1 MSILSQQLDHDQ
13 ASIVIDA
20 SPEAVYAVISD
31 VTRTPEYSPEVVSCE
46 WLDGTDGPRVGARF
60 EARNKVGR
68 GPAWS
73 NKPVVTAA
81 EPGREFAFARTE
93 KFAGTVEWRY
103 LLSPEGTGTRVV
115 ESYDVTAP
123 LTRLGWFIIG
133 GLYGRTNRR
142 EDLRTGM
149 ERSLERLKRLV
160 ETSAPTA

>member
-1 MSILSQQLDHDQ
+1 MSVLSQKLDHDE

-20 SPEAVYAVISD
+20 TPEAVYAVVSD
-31 VTRTPEYSPEVVSCE
+31 VTRTPEYSPEVTSCA
-46 WLDGTDGPRVGARF
+46 WLDGADEARVGARF
-60 EARNKVGR
+60 AARNKVGR

-73 NKPVVTAA
+73 NHPVVTVA

-123 LTRLGWFIIG
+123 LSWLGWFIIG
-133 GLYGRTNRR
+133 GIYGRTDRR
-142 EDLRTGM
+142 EDLRTGIA
-149 ERSLERLKRLV
+149 RSLERLKQVV
-160 ETSAPTA
+160 ESAPTA

>member
-1 MSILSQQLDHDQ
+1 MGIFNQQFDHDE

-20 SPEAVYAVISD
+20 PPEAVYAVVSD
-31 VTRTPEYSPEVVSCE
+31 VTRTPEYSPEVISCA
-46 WLDGTDGPRVGARF
+46 WIDGAEGPRVGARF

-73 NKPVVTAA
+73 NRPVVEVA

-93 KFAGTVEWRY
+93 KFAGTVAWRY
-103 LLSPEGTGTRVV
+103 LLSPEGSGTRVV

-133 GLYGRTNRR
+133 GLYGRTDRR

-149 ERSLERLKRLV
+149 ARSLERLKQVV
-160 ETSAPTA
+160 ESAPTA

>member
-1 MSILSQQLDHDQ
+1 MSVLSQKLDHDE

-20 SPEAVYAVISD
+20 TPEAVYAVVSD
-31 VTRTPEYSPEVVSCE
+31 VTRTPEYSPEVTSCS
-46 WLDGTDGPRVGARF
+46 WLDGAGEARVGARF

-73 NKPVVTAA
+73 NKPVVTVAD
-81 EPGREFAFARTE
+81 PGREFAFARTE

-123 LTRLGWFIIG
+123 LSWLGWFIIG
-133 GLYGRTNRR
+133 GIYGRTDRR
-142 EDLRTGM
+142 EDLRTGIA
-149 ERSLERLKRLV
+149 RSLERLKQVV
-160 ETSAPTA
+160 ESAPTA